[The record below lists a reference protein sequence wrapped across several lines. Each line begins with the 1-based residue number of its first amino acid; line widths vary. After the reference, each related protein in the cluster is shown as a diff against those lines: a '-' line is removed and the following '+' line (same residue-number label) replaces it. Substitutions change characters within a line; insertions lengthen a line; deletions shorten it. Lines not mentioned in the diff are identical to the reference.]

1 MSAGRKGMHRAVE
14 EAAAEG
20 FADGG
25 GRLKKDHSEQG
36 ERPMKR
42 HQVIFQPSGRRGEVP
57 EGTTLLEAAQSL
69 GVGIESLCGGN
80 GSCGKCRVRVESGT
94 FERYGITSLPEHL
107 SPFTEEEGGFI
118 SGNERTEGF
127 RLACTAMIRGD
138 LLIVVPEESRTGRQV
153 VRKEATNRAITLN
166 PAVRLFPVTLD
177 PPTLS
182 RPLGD
187 YERLVD
193 ALGERYGIPRPG
205 IDYPALVQLPGVLR
219 LGNWHVTAA
228 LWMEREIIA
237 LFPGEVRES
246 YGLAVDVG
254 STTVAGYLCNLR
266 SGAVIATESLMN
278 PQVAYGEDVIAR
290 ITYVIDHPSAGLEK
304 LKGVIIDSLNR
315 LIRGVTAQAGLSPA
329 DILEVTMVGNT
340 AMHHL
345 LLGIDPRNLGVCP
358 FTPALHRALDIKA
371 RDLGLLTHPAANI
384 HLLPIEAGFVGADNV
399 GVLIAEEPYLREEMV
414 LIIDVGTNGEM
425 IIGNRERLLSA
436 SCATGPALEGAH
448 IRFGMRAAPGAIERI
463 RIDPATRE
471 VSFKIIGAE
480 GWRPESP
487 ITGARGICGSGIID
501 GVAEL
506 HRAGIIEKSGRFLA
520 DPATPRLRMNN
531 EGKPEFVI
539 AWREETV
546 LNEEITIG
554 QQDVRSVQLAKG
566 ALYTGAKL
574 MMQHLGITKLDRVI
588 LAGAFGSYIDKTAA
602 MRLGMFPDCDLEAVS
617 SVGNAAGD
625 GARIALLDREK
636 RGEAESIARQVEYLE
651 LTTEEHFQQEFLASL
666 AIPHET
672 DPFPHLPSTSG
683 DIQQPSK
690 RTSPE

>member
-1 MSAGRKGMHRAVE
+1 
-14 EAAAEG
+14 
-20 FADGG
+20 
-25 GRLKKDHSEQG
+25 
-36 ERPMKR
+36 MKR
-42 HQVIFQPSGRRGEVP
+42 HQVIFQPSGRRGEVQ

-80 GSCGKCRVRVESGT
+80 GSCGKCRVRIESGT
-94 FERYGITSLPEHL
+94 FERYGVTSLPVHL
-107 SPFTEEEGGFI
+107 SPFTEEEGAFI
-118 SGNERTEGF
+118 CEKERAEGF
-127 RLACTAMIRGD
+127 RLACSAVIRGD

-153 VRKEATNRAITLN
+153 VRKEATRRAITLN
-166 PAVRLFPVTLD
+166 PAVRLFPVLLD
-177 PPTLS
+177 PPDLD

-187 YERLVD
+187 YERLVA
-193 ALGERYGIPRPG
+193 ALGERHGLPRPR

-219 LGNWHVTAA
+219 QGNWHVTAA

-237 LFPGEVRES
+237 LFPGDVKES

-254 STTVAGYLCNLR
+254 STTVAGYLCSFR
-266 SGAVIATESLMN
+266 TGAVIATESLMN

-290 ITYVIDHPSAGLEK
+290 ITYVMDHPSVGLEK
-304 LKGVIIDSLNR
+304 LKGVITDSLNR

-329 DILEVTMVGNT
+329 DILEMTVVGNT

-345 LLGIDPRNLGVCP
+345 LLGIDPRYLGVSP
-358 FTPALHRALDIKA
+358 FTPALHRSLDIKA
-371 RDLGLLTHPAANI
+371 RDLGLATHPSANV

-399 GVLIAEEPYLREEMV
+399 GVLIAEEPYRSEEMV

-425 IIGNRERLLSA
+425 IMGNRARLLSA

-471 VSFKIIGAE
+471 VSFKIIGVD
-480 GWRPESP
+480 GWRPETP

-506 HRAGIIEKSGRFLA
+506 YRAGIIEKSGRFRTDL
-520 DPATPRLRMNN
+520 ATPRLRMTD
-531 EGKPEFVI
+531 GKPEFVI

-546 LNEEITIG
+546 LNDEITIG

-602 MRLGMFPDCDLEAVS
+602 MRLGMFPDCDIEEVT

-636 RGEAESIARQVEYLE
+636 RGEAEAIARQVEYVE
-651 LTTEEHFQQEFLASL
+651 LTTEKDFQREFLASL

-672 DPFPHLPSTSG
+672 DPFPHLPASEGT
-683 DIQQPSK
+683 
-690 RTSPE
+690 R